1 MQKTKAE
8 SAKFRFEFM
17 AMMLISGRQNEAATA
32 YEKGLAY
39 LTEII
44 EQEGKADA

>member
-1 MQKTKAE
+1 MEKTRAEKAR
-8 SAKFRFEFM
+8 FQFEFM
-17 AMMLISGRQNEAATA
+17 AMMLVSGRNDEAATA

>member
-1 MQKTKAE
+1 MQKTNAE
-8 SAKFRFEFM
+8 SAKFHFEFM

>member
-8 SAKFRFEFM
+8 SAKFHFEFM